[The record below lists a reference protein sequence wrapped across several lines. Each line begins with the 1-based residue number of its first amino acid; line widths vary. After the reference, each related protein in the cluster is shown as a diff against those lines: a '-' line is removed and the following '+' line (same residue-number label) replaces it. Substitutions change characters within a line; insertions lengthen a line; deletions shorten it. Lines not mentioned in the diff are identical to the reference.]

1 VIGSIVVGGRFG
13 DHREMNTA
21 RVLVLCAALA
31 LSACHRNAGAP
42 PPPKPAPH
50 IKVPVAV
57 NKGPTAAELT
67 AGMVEAASQGKSQ
80 LPVQLKFDLAQRP
93 TLGQSLAVNLA
104 VMPQIDAS
112 PADIQVTG
120 GDGLTIAPGANAI
133 DLPAVEAGQ
142 VYRQSVTVTPAID
155 GVLLLSVSVS
165 LKHDEMT
172 ESRAFSI
179 PLIVER

>member
-1 VIGSIVVGGRFG
+1 
-13 DHREMNTA
+13 
-21 RVLVLCAALA
+21 
-31 LSACHRNAGAP
+31 
-42 PPPKPAPH
+42 
-50 IKVPVAV
+50 
-57 NKGPTAAELT
+57 LT

-80 LPVQLKFDLAQRP
+80 LAVQLKFDLAQRP
-93 TLGQSLAVNLA
+93 TLGRSLDVNLA

-112 PADIQVTG
+112 PADIKVTG
-120 GDGLTIAPGANAI
+120 GDGLTVTSGAEAI

-142 VYRQSVTVTPAID
+142 VYRQSVKVTPSSD

>member
-1 VIGSIVVGGRFG
+1 MIGGIVAGTVFG
-13 DHREMNTA
+13 DHGGMNTA

-31 LSACHRNAGAP
+31 VSACHRNAGAP
-42 PPPKPAPH
+42 PPPKPASH
-50 IKVPVAV
+50 VKVPVIAQ
-57 NKGPTAAELT
+57 KGPTAAQLT

-93 TLGQSLAVNLA
+93 TLGQSFAVNLA
-104 VMPQIDAS
+104 VMPQINAS
-112 PADIQVTG
+112 PAGIQVTG

-133 DLPAVEAGQ
+133 DLAAVEAGQ
-142 VYRQSVTVTPAID
+142 VYRQSVTVTPATD

>member
-1 VIGSIVVGGRFG
+1 VIRGIVIGAIFG
-13 DHREMNTA
+13 DHRRMNTL
-21 RVLVLCAALA
+21 RVLSLCAALA
-31 LSACHRNAGAP
+31 LCACHRDASAP
-42 PPPKPAPH
+42 APPKPAPRVR
-50 IKVPVAV
+50 VPVV
-57 NKGPTAAELT
+57 VKKGPTVADLT

-93 TLGQSLAVNLA
+93 RLGQSLDVNLA
-104 VMPQIDAS
+104 LLPQIDAS
-112 PADIQVTG
+112 PADIKVTG
-120 GDGLTIAPGANAI
+120 ADGLAVAPGADAI
-133 DLPAVEAGQ
+133 DLPAVQAGQ
-142 VYRQSVTVTPAID
+142 VYRQSVKVTPSSD